1 MIGEIRNLK
10 RVVIV
15 TAIALA
21 MLIAGVKTVQLQA
34 QDSKT
39 KVMLSHKEV
48 VDLIKNAKE
57 PGNHQKLAAYYRAKA
72 DEAKA
77 TVAEHK
83 EMLDAYVA
91 NPSTH
96 MNAKAVGGPT
106 AMCQTLIRI
115 YGQEERTNL
124 ALATLHENLAKP
136 AEQK

>member
-1 MIGEIRNLK
+1 MIGVKNNVK

-15 TAIALA
+15 TAVALA
-21 MLIAGVKTVQLQA
+21 MLIAGVKTVQLHA

-48 VDLIKNAKE
+48 RDLIKNAKE
-57 PGNHQKLAAYYRAKA
+57 PEDHLKLAAYYRAKA

-96 MNAKAVGGPT
+96 VLAKAVGGPT

-115 YGQEERTNL
+115 YAQEERTNL
-124 ALATLHENLAKP
+124 ALATYHENMAKP